1 MKGEKKAMNMK
12 FLKRVLAVTLAAS
25 LMVAPVI
32 TAGATTNSSQPAAS
46 STSTASQESTPATNP
61 DVKTTGSVSV
71 PGANLTSDVPG
82 SYLIKTIAG
91 IAVRQNAATIKA
103 AAGLAANESV
113 FVRAYDIT
121 AAKAPAAFASANFAA
136 TALGGTIKGALNI
149 DLGKLTAG
157 KNFTTLNG
165 VAVPC
170 TFGIRNATAGKKLVV
185 IRVLPGGAVEVLED
199 QDENPNTVT
208 VNISGFGAYFIV
220 EI

>member
-1 MKGEKKAMNMK
+1 MNMK

-32 TAGATTNSSQPAAS
+32 TAGATTNSSEPAATS
-46 STSTASQESTPATNP
+46 STSTASQESTPVTNP
-61 DVKTTGSVSV
+61 DVKTVGSFSV

-91 IAVRQNAATIKA
+91 IAVRQSAATIKA

-170 TFGIRNATAGKKLVV
+170 TFGLRNVTAGKRLVV

>member
-1 MKGEKKAMNMK
+1 MNMK

-32 TAGATTNSSQPAAS
+32 TAGATTNSSEPAATS

-61 DVKTTGSVSV
+61 DVKTVGSFSV

-91 IAVRQNAATIKA
+91 IAVRQSAATIKA

-170 TFGIRNATAGKKLVV
+170 TFGLRNVTAGKRLVV

>member
-1 MKGEKKAMNMK
+1 MNMK

-32 TAGATTNSSQPAAS
+32 TAGATTNSSSSSSSDDGTAAVVE
-46 STSTASQESTPATNP
+46 TE
-61 DVKTTGSVSV
+61 VKSVGTVSV
-71 PGANLTSDVPG
+71 GGVVLKSDVPG
-82 SYLIKTIAG
+82 AYLVKTLAG
-91 IAVRQNAATIKA
+91 LAVRQSAATIKA

-121 AAKAPAAFASANFAA
+121 AAKSPAAFASGNAA
-136 TALGGTIKGALNI
+136 AAALGGVVKGALNI

-157 KNFTTLNG
+157 KNFSTLNG
-165 VAVPC
+165 VAVPA
-170 TFGIRNATAGKKLVV
+170 TFGVRNVTPGHRLVV
-185 IRVLPGGAVEVLED
+185 VRVVPGGAIEVLED

-208 VNISGFGAYFIV
+208 VNISGFGAYFVV